1 VAVQTRSF
9 PADRK
14 FDAKLCRR
22 FAYVFAST
30 SRAHLVWSADGVP
43 ACPDTGPES
52 DQHSMIIDASHDR
65 APAQS
70 WTLRTAGRRQQSM
83 LSTTFVARQLPMRS
97 SDRGIQSTECQRLWR
112 WRASDA
118 QLAVVRSLAAG
129 IQVRHAAVDAYR
141 MPVSAN
147 NPPQD
152 VRSAMSGAAHVTNTK
167 FSTRL
172 GPPPDRPV

>member
-1 VAVQTRSF
+1 
-9 PADRK
+9 
-14 FDAKLCRR
+14 
-22 FAYVFAST
+22 
-30 SRAHLVWSADGVP
+30 
-43 ACPDTGPES
+43 
-52 DQHSMIIDASHDR
+52 
-65 APAQS
+65 
-70 WTLRTAGRRQQSM
+70 M

-97 SDRGIQSTECQRLWR
+97 SDRGIQSTECQQLWR

-141 MPVSAN
+141 MPASAN
-147 NPPQD
+147 NPTQG
-152 VRSAMSGAAHVTNTK
+152 VRIAMSGAAHVTNTK